1 MVAKKGSA
9 KDTEGEVM
17 TAIAAFEQILEAMP
31 GDKASLEALSHAYEQ
46 IGDLSRA
53 RDYLV
58 RLGTVMADEN
68 DGAGAKQVV
77 DRIRA
82 FADEEPSTAA
92 LVTRLDELVEKSTGG
107 AASQVE
113 VDAGQSA
120 GKGAVRSSFNM
131 ADELSFAWNLMEA
144 NELTQ
149 EEYSVVVQD
158 LTEMSAGDSKT
169 TVSVLHA
176 LDAKSFKGLERV
188 VGFIAKECDAPI
200 VSLDAFDFQHADISS
215 LPMEFVVPRGAFI
228 FESLGQHSLC
238 VVMNPYD
245 KQLRKDVESAC
256 GKKCHFFVCLPADFD
271 RSVEKAKEMIADQAE
286 RELDG

>member
-1 MVAKKGSA
+1 MAEKKGSA
-9 KDTEGEVM
+9 KDSEGEVM

-53 RDYLV
+53 RDYLI
-58 RLGTVMADEN
+58 RLGTATADEN
-68 DGAGAKQVV
+68 DAAGAKQVV
-77 DRIRA
+77 DRIRS
-82 FADEEPSTAA
+82 FADEEPSIAA
-92 LVTRLDELVEKSTGG
+92 LVTRLDELVEKSAGG
-107 AASQVE
+107 AAASPVE
-113 VDAGQSA
+113 VEAGQSA
-120 GKGAVRSSFNM
+120 RKGAVRSSFNM

-176 LDAKSFKGLERV
+176 LDAKSFKGIDRV
-188 VGFIAKECDAPI
+188 LGFIAKECDAPI

-215 LPMEFVVPRGAFI
+215 LPMEFVISRGAFI
-228 FESLGQHSLC
+228 FESLAQHALC

-256 GKKCHFFVCLPADFD
+256 GRKCHFFVCLPADFD
-271 RSVEKAKEMIADQAE
+271 RSAEKAKEMIADQAE
-286 RELDG
+286 RELA